1 MSSYFDYNAS
11 TPIDER
17 VLEKMIQVYRNG
29 YGNADSRTHVYGE
42 NARKIL
48 ENAREQVALLLNLGK
63 EEVFFTSGATESNNM
78 VLLGLE
84 KYAKKTGK
92 NHVITTSIEHKSVL
106 EAVGELEKRGFEID
120 YLNPAQSGRVCTE
133 QVINALKQNTLLVT
147 MAHAN
152 NETGIIQPVCEIG
165 EALEKREILFHIDA
179 TQTCG
184 KLVEELRGC
193 SYNFLSFS
201 AHKLYGPQGIGALV
215 MRKKDYQYPPVAP
228 IMFGGG
234 QERGMR
240 PGTVPVALA
249 AGLGEACRIC
259 REEWKSYSE
268 QDEELRKAIFTELEA
283 SGVKY
288 VINGDTEFCMKN
300 TLNVSFEG
308 VNSEALMIAS
318 RACCSIS
325 NGSACTAKD
334 YNTSYVLKAMGLSEE
349 RMKSAVRLSWGRG
362 SDSVADFR
370 ELLKIVKQFQF

>member
-17 VLEKMIQVYRNG
+17 VLEKMIQVYRTG
-29 YGNADSRTHVYGE
+29 YGNADSRTHIYGE

-48 ENAREQVALLLNLGK
+48 EDSREQVALLLNIRK
-63 EEVFFTSGATESNNM
+63 EEVFFTSGATESNNI
-78 VLLGLE
+78 VLFGLE
-84 KYAKKTGK
+84 EYAKKTGK
-92 NHVITTSIEHKSVL
+92 THIITTSVEHKSVL
-106 EAVGELEKRGFEID
+106 EVVGELEKRGFEID
-120 YLNPAQSGRVCTE
+120 YLNPDQSGRIRPD
-133 QVINALKQNTLLVT
+133 QVMDALRPDTLLVT

-165 EALEKREILFHIDA
+165 KELEKREILFHVDV

-184 KLVEELRGC
+184 KLVEELQDCR
-193 SYNFLSFS
+193 YDFLSFS
-201 AHKLYGPQGIGALV
+201 AHKLYGPQGIGVLV
-215 MRKKDYQYPPVAP
+215 MRKKDYQYPPVKP

-234 QERGMR
+234 QERGIR

-249 AGLGEACRIC
+249 SGLGEACRIC
-259 REEWKSYSE
+259 REGWRDYSI
-268 QDEELRKAIFTELEA
+268 QDAKMRKAIFAELES

-288 VINGDTEFCMKN
+288 EINGDTEFCMKN
-300 TLNVSFEG
+300 TLNISFQG

-318 RACCSIS
+318 RSCCSIS

-334 YNTSYVLKAMGLSEE
+334 YHTSYVLKAMGLSEE

-362 SDSVADFR
+362 SDSVEDFK
-370 ELLKIVKQFQF
+370 ELLKIVKRFQI